1 MSEDPDPLTRAEL
14 AALIEADDV
23 AELSDRFAGFL
34 RFGTAGLRGPRGA
47 GPNRMNRVVVMRAAA
62 GVAAW
67 LQEHHEDPAVVVGF
81 DARHQ
86 SAEFAAD
93 AAAVLAGAGVRVT
106 LMDAPRPTPVLA
118 FAVGHLGVDAGLM
131 LTASHNR
138 AADSGLKVYLGDTA
152 QIADPVDAEMAAAI
166 ATVGAISALPKSE
179 SYARVGDEL
188 LASYVDAVAR
198 HITGAGEL
206 SVVYTALH
214 GVGHDAF
221 HRVSERCGFTF
232 TAVPEQCAPDPD
244 FPTVAFPNP
253 EEPGAMDAALALGE
267 RRSADIVLAH
277 DPDADRCAL
286 AARNGTQLTVL
297 TGDQLGVLLA
307 DAHLRHGVS
316 GCYASTI
323 VSSELLGKMAAAH
336 GQRWQQTLTG
346 FKWVGRIPDLAFG
359 YEEALGYCVSPA
371 VSRDKDG
378 IAAAVA
384 AVELV
389 AELRSRG
396 MTVFDRLEEI
406 YREHGH
412 HLTGQLALRFERAA
426 EIVEL
431 MHRLRTAPPRSLGPH
446 PVTSLDDFAEGYR
459 DLPQTDALRLGL
471 ACGRVIIRPSG
482 TEPKVKCYVEVIAD
496 DRGRAQE
503 QLDSVLDQL
512 SGAMTIGSNR

>member
-1 MSEDPDPLTRAEL
+1 MRTEL
-14 AALIEADDV
+14 AALIDAEDV
-23 AELSDRFAGFL
+23 TELSDRFAGYL

-67 LQEHHEDPAVVVGF
+67 LQEHHEDPAAVVGF

-106 LMDAPRPTPVLA
+106 LMDSPRPTPVLA
-118 FAVGHLGVDAGLM
+118 FAVGHLGADAGLM

-152 QIADPVDAEMAAAI
+152 QIADPVDAEIAAGI
-166 ATVGAISALPKSE
+166 EMLGAVSALPKSE
-179 SYARVGDEL
+179 AYERAGDDL
-188 LASYVDAVAR
+188 LANYIDAVAR
-198 HITGAGEL
+198 PITGAGQL
-206 SVVYTALH
+206 TVVYTALH

-221 HRVSERCGFTF
+221 HRVAERCGFSF
-232 TAVPEQCAPDPD
+232 EGVPEQCAPDPD

-253 EEPGAMDAALALGE
+253 EEPGAMDAALDLAD
-267 RRSADIVLAH
+267 RRSADLVLAH

-286 AARNGTQLTVL
+286 AARNGKELTVL
-297 TGDQLGVLLA
+297 TGDELGVLLA
-307 DAHLRHGVS
+307 DAHLRRGVS

-359 YEEALGYCVSPA
+359 YEEALGYCVSPE

-396 MTVFDRLEEI
+396 MTVFDRLDEI
-406 YREHGH
+406 QREHGY
-412 HLTGQLALRFERAA
+412 HLTGQLALRFERPA
-426 EIVEL
+426 EVVEL
-431 MHRLRTAPPRSLGPH
+431 MHRLRSAPPGSLGAY

-471 ACGRVIIRPSG
+471 DGGRVIIRPSG
-482 TEPKVKCYVEVIAD
+482 TEPKVKCYVEVVAD
-496 DRGRAQE
+496 DRTRAQE

-512 SGAMTIGSNR
+512 TVAMAIGSTR